1 MFFYYLFNHRFWFSG
16 VHIATATQHWKLRLF
31 DLKCLLFTWFYLW
44 FSMFEIQTLSWK
56 MPWTTTLTF
65 GLTKRLIT
73 MINRTHYMFEDDRSD
88 QIDFFNWCI
97 YVWINLIHTTWVF
110 VMYSITALN
119 IWRDEYRWIFTF
131 SEYISIEKRR
141 NWRNLFVNSWFNMPL
156 SWLSSFCFHFFFNA
170 FLFRR
175 VSDTLLCES
184 FCYLDDILM
193 MIFLL
198 KLVNSF

>member
-1 MFFYYLFNHRFWFSG
+1 
-16 VHIATATQHWKLRLF
+16 
-31 DLKCLLFTWFYLW
+31 
-44 FSMFEIQTLSWK
+44 
-56 MPWTTTLTF
+56 
-65 GLTKRLIT
+65 
-73 MINRTHYMFEDDRSD
+73 MFEDDRSD

-198 KLVNSF
+198 KLFDSFQLDSSITLRLLFQQRNKFLVSIILSFFKIRVLLFFLFSFFFLTLLL